1 MADAAPDPLDDLFHG
16 CALAAF
22 LEVAARTGGPPPSE
36 ATRRLACRLYEAALA
51 ETHRATAGPD
61 KPLDTG
67 PEQCYPSPRTTR
79 AGDE

>member
-36 ATRRLACRLYEAALA
+36 ATRRLAYHLYESALA
-51 ETHRATAGPD
+51 ETHRPTAGPD
-61 KPLDTG
+61 ESLDTRHE
-67 PEQCYPSPRTTR
+67 PCYPSPRTTR
-79 AGDE
+79 MGDG

>member
-36 ATRRLACRLYEAALA
+36 ATRRLAYRLYESALSDK
-51 ETHRATAGPD
+51 HRPLDGPC
-61 KPLDTG
+61 KSLDTG
-67 PEQCYPSPRTTR
+67 PEPCYPSPRTTTT
-79 AGDE
+79 GDG